1 VGALLLF
8 AFLRSRPGPIPAL
21 GWAGIIILGLVANYR
36 FGLYTFGNKDLLMLP
51 GPRVVLNAP
60 SQAID
65 EIQADKSDPFRVV
78 GMQWNL
84 FGNYSAVYGLEDIRS
99 CAPLSNGEFINLIGK
114 FPGVELRKGWIIE
127 VVAPFAAQPLL
138 NLLNV
143 KYLLMPPRVVLQ
155 EGLNFRLKDRSDF
168 GIEENLE
175 VWPRAFFSD
184 KVVSSSSTEE
194 FIQQLLENGK
204 QPFIAMTPEEIEKQ
218 PGLRQLETAKKAT
231 ISAATNYR
239 LLPNS
244 TAFDVHAASAGIVCL
259 AEGQARDFIARANSE
274 PKEVLTINRAFKGVY
289 LDKPGDYHLEFVYRP
304 RYWRLAGTLFWIAT
318 GSVIVMA
325 SVSFIRTRVQRN
337 NGPNV

>member
-1 VGALLLF
+1 
-8 AFLRSRPGPIPAL
+8 
-21 GWAGIIILGLVANYR
+21 
-36 FGLYTFGNKDLLMLP
+36 MLP

-99 CAPLSNGEFINLIGK
+99 CAPLSNGEFINLIRK

-143 KYLLMPPRVVLQ
+143 KYLLIPPRVVLQ
-155 EGLNFRLKDRSDF
+155 EGLDFRLKDRSDF

-184 KVVSSSSTEE
+184 QVVSISSTEE
-194 FIQQLLENGK
+194 FIQQLSENGK
-204 QPFIAMTPEEIEKQ
+204 QPFIALTPEEIEKQ
-218 PGLRQLETAKKAT
+218 PGLRQLETARKAT
-231 ISAATNYR
+231 VAAATNYR

-244 TAFDVHAASAGIVCL
+244 TAFDIHAPSAGNGVPHGRTGERFYCR
-259 AEGQARDFIARANSE
+259 GQQ
-274 PKEVLTINRAFKGVY
+274 
-289 LDKPGDYHLEFVYRP
+289 
-304 RYWRLAGTLFWIAT
+304 
-318 GSVIVMA
+318 
-325 SVSFIRTRVQRN
+325 RTRRSPDGQPRVQRCVSRPA
-337 NGPNV
+337 G

>member
-1 VGALLLF
+1 MES
-8 AFLRSRPGPIPAL
+8 LR
-21 GWAGIIILGLVANYR
+21 
-36 FGLYTFGNKDLLMLP
+36 
-51 GPRVVLNAP
+51 
-60 SQAID
+60 Q
-65 EIQADKSDPFRVV
+65 
-78 GMQWNL
+78 L
-84 FGNYSAVYGLEDIRS
+84 FGGLWARRYP
-99 CAPLSNGEFINLIGK
+99 PLSNGEFINLIRK

-304 RYWRLAGTLFWIAT
+304 RYWRLACALFWIAA
-318 GSVIVMA
+318 GSVIVLA
-325 SVSFIRTRVQRN
+325 SVSFIRPRSRN
-337 NGPNV
+337 GNI